1 MRFCERIMFFPVVVL
16 ITVVVSHAGAALG
29 QTLESSEIRMSE
41 MGANTEAPRHHFRL
55 RDPADRS
62 PEEALAL
69 YDIVSS
75 ALQAGYARSGHAVAA
90 MYQTWRRYNS
100 VPYLSRAHG
109 NHYLNNYANPIAKNY
124 GAFEQAGKLP
134 VGSII
139 AKDSFSVTE
148 SGEILLGSLFVMEKM
163 PEGFNY
169 VTGDWRYTQIQP
181 EGVLFGETKGEGS
194 DRVEYCIACHL
205 AVEHQDHL
213 YFIPEA
219 VRVQSGE

>member
-1 MRFCERIMFFPVVVL
+1 MHFCERPSSFPVVVL
-16 ITVVVSHAGAALG
+16 VVVLVLHGGAASG
-29 QTLESSEIRMSE
+29 QTLESTEIEMSEIS
-41 MGANTEAPRHHFRL
+41 ANTEVPRHHFRL

-62 PEEALAL
+62 PEEALSL
-69 YDIVSS
+69 YEIVSS
-75 ALQAGYARSGHAVAA
+75 AMQAGYARSGDAVAA
-90 MYQTWRRYNS
+90 AYPTWQRYNS
-100 VPYLSRAHG
+100 TPYLSRAHG

-139 AKDSFSVTE
+139 AKDSFSITE
-148 SGEILLGSLFVMEKM
+148 SGEILLGPLFVMEKM

-169 VTGDWRYTQIQP
+169 VTGDWRYKQIQP
-181 EGVLFGETKGEGS
+181 EGVFFGETNGEGS
-194 DRVEYCIACHL
+194 ERVEYCIACHL

-219 VRVQSGE
+219 TRVQTGE